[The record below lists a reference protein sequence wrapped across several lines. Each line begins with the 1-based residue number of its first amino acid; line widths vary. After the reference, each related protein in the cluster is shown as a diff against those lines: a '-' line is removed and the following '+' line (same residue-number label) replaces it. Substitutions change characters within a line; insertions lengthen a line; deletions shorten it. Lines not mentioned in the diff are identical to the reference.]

1 VTATASVRP
10 GPAPGAGPARLSD
23 VARAAAVPLIAGAL
37 IIALLSAWVV
47 TGGGGTIIRIRIRVE
62 LAAIP
67 MRAYTVSR
75 AAAIRSAPTYLTIR
89 NLGSQPDELLAVR
102 TPASAHVTLLGPPR
116 PGGGR
121 QVLRDIT
128 IPAGGSVTLT
138 PFGDDVV
145 LRDPVPYEAD
155 MTVPLTLVFRRAGQV
170 QADATVTA
178 PGTP

>member
-1 VTATASVRP
+1 MTATAPVRQ
-10 GPAPGAGPARLSD
+10 GPAPAAGPGRLSD

-37 IIALLSAWVV
+37 IIAVLSAWVL
-47 TGGGGTIIRIRIRVE
+47 TGGGGTITRIRIRVE

-89 NLGSQPDELLAVR
+89 NLGSEPDELLAVR
-102 TPASAHVTLLGPPR
+102 TPAAAHVALLGPPR

-121 QVLRDIT
+121 PVLRDIA

-145 LRDPVPYEAD
+145 LRDPALYEAD

-170 QADATVTA
+170 QSDATVTA